1 MRRGKEREGGKKRRL
16 TTMKKIILAEK
27 TRRKLEKAEAAAR
40 YDYIQGGRGHWAVY
54 YSGPQSFILL
64 FPYWLA

>member
-1 MRRGKEREGGKKRRL
+1 
-16 TTMKKIILAEK
+16 MKKIILAEK

-54 YSGPQSFILL
+54 YSGPQSFSNSSL
-64 FPYWLA
+64 FVGFTTLVTFIEI